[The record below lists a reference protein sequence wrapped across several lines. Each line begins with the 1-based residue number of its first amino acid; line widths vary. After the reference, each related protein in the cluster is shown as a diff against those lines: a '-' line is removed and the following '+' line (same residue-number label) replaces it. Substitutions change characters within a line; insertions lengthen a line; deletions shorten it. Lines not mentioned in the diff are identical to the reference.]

1 MKESIEMQNEFE
13 EIIQEL
19 KKLKSTNEKLIEFK
33 ELIGRTAI
41 GFIEVNEKTI
51 ELFKK
56 SQVLVGKIDQFVE
69 KYQAILDEQIKELK
83 KEIVELIKYLK
94 ELDLNGIIDA
104 AKDEVI
110 DKMNTKTEILL
121 EKLDGLSSSLQN
133 LSEKTD
139 ATQKLCAKEFPALSQ
154 KMEIE
159 VVKIT
164 NDFIVPLKKDVEF
177 VLKQFETINFP
188 DQFKN
193 INTKFEE
200 VSNGIG
206 YIQNEINIL
215 HQQSIKI
222 SGILGDIQSGQ
233 NENRK
238 LLDIINQR
246 IAGVEKQ
253 YNNVLSQMESNS
265 KNQRVQFI
273 IIIAVI
279 IVSWIVLMLK

>member
-19 KKLKSTNEKLIEFK
+19 KKLKSTNESLLKFEEEIGTTAKKFNEVNQSAVELFQQTQVLIK
-33 ELIGRTAI
+33 SIDN
-41 GFIEVNEKTI
+41 FIE
-51 ELFKK
+51 
-56 SQVLVGKIDQFVE
+56 
-69 KYQAILDEQIKELK
+69 KYKGILDEQIDDLKREIRDLK
-83 KEIVELIKYLK
+83 KLLK

-159 VVKIT
+159 AAKIA
-164 NDFIVPLKKDVEF
+164 NDFIVPLNKDVEF